1 MLHCQ
6 LKSCFNVLL
15 KSLLFVLA
23 IKKTLIKQSCKNC
36 TKAYLLACCKLDSCY
51 LLIIVTN
58 NLGSKY
64 AAVIYINK
72 CAKFVQFLVLILYC
86 TPRTITYALALC
98 LVQCTVLYQSIV
110 INLYQLHVVYV
121 TLIGAVAIT
130 LEQKQHKER
139 ESEMK
144 GDKRTLKI
152 EIKEME
158 LAHEEMV
165 KNLKKVMNHITKP
178 CQQ

>member
-1 MLHCQ
+1 M
-6 LKSCFNVLL
+6 
-15 KSLLFVLA
+15 
-23 IKKTLIKQSCKNC
+23 
-36 TKAYLLACCKLDSCY
+36 
-51 LLIIVTN
+51 
-58 NLGSKY
+58 
-64 AAVIYINK
+64 
-72 CAKFVQFLVLILYC
+72 
-86 TPRTITYALALC
+86 
-98 LVQCTVLYQSIV
+98 
-110 INLYQLHVVYV
+110 
-121 TLIGAVAIT
+121 AIT

-178 CQQ
+178 C